1 MHTDTHPNYGLVS
14 PEIEHMVQRSPKTF
28 LHTGKNN
35 LLHLR
40 HYLYTQYV
48 FLDHIHH

>member
-14 PEIEHMVQRSPKTF
+14 LEIGDLCTVRSKTF

-40 HYLYTQYV
+40 HYLYTQ
-48 FLDHIHH
+48 